1 MALAEQSQLV
11 VTIRLNDQMSPTAV
25 KVGKQMQD
33 IERKTVS
40 LRKAVGRVGEGLKT
54 GLANSAKIAA
64 VGVGFLAYN
73 VKQGVNEL
81 VEWEDAQLQITA
93 ALKSTNAVSGVT
105 AKMTEDLANKYAE
118 LSNYEDDVILG
129 AEAILLR
136 FPNIKKKAF
145 EPTLAAA
152 TDLAAGMGKD
162 LPSAARTLAL
172 ALNDPNAGLGRLT
185 RAGITFT
192 EQQKQQIKTLTEA
205 GKVGKAQAII
215 LSQVN
220 KQYGGS
226 ASKATEGYRGNV
238 TRLDKAIKD
247 LQQSLAAPLLGPLS
261 RIARRLAEFAK
272 SKEVQQ
278 GINDLGKAIAGLFSD
293 ENLTTGIDA
302 VKGGLIFLRDLDWEA
317 IKSGFKTTAD
327 IAREAVR
334 LFDSLPD
341 GVKSG
346 LITLLAA
353 NKLTGGLA
361 VDFGKGIAGLA
372 LSSLRTI
379 TAANVTVIGANVG
392 GVGANPIP
400 NAAGV
405 AAGGLFGEA
414 VTLAKA
420 TVATTLPLLLA
431 PLITSMITGGPMSYG
446 SYNEDVKNQPGGQI
460 PGSLG
465 LDSRTIWED
474 YQVRRQLPAVIRSTK
489 RYGYL
494 GAFNAAPPAGPNSFG
509 NQMQYIRLTEQ
520 LVNQGKLS
528 YDRAYELIDAVST
541 GNKTYK
547 QAVEELKLIKGAQG
561 EVKTAIQGQKY
572 QFLLK
577 PTVTISA
584 SATGKAITFA
594 ANGQRLE
601 IL

>member
-25 KVGKQMQD
+25 KVGRQMQD

-40 LRKAVGRVGEGLKT
+40 LRKAMGRVGEGLKT

-73 VKQGVNEL
+73 IKQGIDEL

-93 ALKSTNAVSGVT
+93 ALKSTNAASGVT

-192 EQQKQQIKTLTEA
+192 EQQKQQIKTLVEA

-215 LSQVN
+215 LGQVN

-226 ASKATEGYRGNV
+226 AQKSTEGYRGSV
-238 TRLDKAIKD
+238 TRLGKAIKD
-247 LQQSLAAPLLGPLS
+247 LQQALAAPLIGPLG
-261 RIARRLAEFAK
+261 RLARRLAEFAK
-272 SKEVQQ
+272 SPEIQQ
-278 GINDLGKAIAGLFSD
+278 GLKDLGTAIAGLFSD
-293 ENLTTGIDA
+293 ENLNAGLDA
-302 VKGGLIFLRDLDWEA
+302 VKGGLTFLRDLDWAA
-317 IKSGFKTTAD
+317 IKSGFQTTAD
-327 IAREAVR
+327 IAKEAVSM
-334 LFDSLPD
+334 FNSLPD

-361 VDFGKGIAGLA
+361 VDFGKGIAGLV
-372 LSSLRTI
+372 LNSLRTI
-379 TAANVTVIGANVG
+379 TAANVTVVGANVTTGVGGPGGAIGTGAQTAGKLGPLLSILGPAAALVGSALFVGTQFPTETIGAGTAIGGGTAGAAVLGLGQLLKLLGIKPDG
-392 GVGANPIP
+392 GVREGTNIP
-400 NAAGV
+400 
-405 AAGGLFGEA
+405 
-414 VTLAKA
+414 
-420 TVATTLPLLLA
+420 
-431 PLITSMITGGPMSYG
+431 S
-446 SYNEDVKNQPGGQI
+446 I
-460 PGSLG
+460 P
-465 LDSRTIWED
+465 
-474 YQVRRQLPAVIRSTK
+474 Q
-489 RYGYL
+489 
-494 GAFNAAPPAGPNSFG
+494 FG
-509 NQMQYIRLTEQ
+509 NQRRTFGNLGDGPSGGPGLRPLQVAFNRESVRDLRTGAVEAKDVYLLIKQTE
-520 LVNQGKLS
+520 K
-528 YDRAYELIDAVST
+528 
-541 GNKTYK
+541 GNITYK
-547 QAVEELKLIKGAQG
+547 QALDVLRIIKGTTSQTTQA
-561 EVKTAIQGQKY
+561 VKNQQY
-572 QFLLK
+572 QFTLK
-577 PTVTISA
+577 PSVTISA
-584 SATGKAITFA
+584 SATGNAITFA

>member
-25 KVGKQMQD
+25 KVGRQMQD

-40 LRKAVGRVGEGLKT
+40 LRKAMGRVGEGLKT

-73 VKQGVNEL
+73 IKQGIDEL

-93 ALKSTNAVSGVT
+93 ALKSTNAASGVT

-192 EQQKQQIKTLTEA
+192 EQQKAQIKTLTDA

-215 LSQVN
+215 LAQVN

-238 TRLDKAIKD
+238 TRLNKAIKD
-247 LQQSLAAPLLGPLS
+247 LQQSLAAPLIGPLS
-261 RIARRLAEFAK
+261 RLARRLAEFAK
-272 SKEVQQ
+272 SPEIQQ
-278 GINDLGKAIAGLFSD
+278 GLKDLGEGIAGLFSD
-293 ENLTTGIDA
+293 ENLNAGLDA
-302 VKGGLIFLRDLDWEA
+302 VKGGLTFLRDLDWDA
-317 IKSGFKTTAD
+317 IKSGFQTTAD
-327 IAREAVR
+327 IAKEAVSM
-334 LFDSLPD
+334 FNSLPE

-361 VDFGKGIAGLA
+361 VDFGKGIAGLV
-372 LSSLRTI
+372 LNSLRTI

-405 AAGGLFGEA
+405 AAGGIFGEA
-414 VTLAKA
+414 LALGKA
-420 TVATTLPLLLA
+420 TVAAVSPFFLA
-431 PLITSMITGGPMSYG
+431 PLFTSMITGGPMDYG
-446 SYNEDVKNQPGGQI
+446 SYNENVKNQPGGQI

-465 LDSRTIWED
+465 LDSRTIYED
-474 YQVRRQLPAVIRSTK
+474 YVVRRQLPAVIRSRQ

-494 GAFNAAPPAGPNSFG
+494 NAFNAAPPPGPNSFA
-509 NQMQYIRLTEQ
+509 NKMEAITLLQKMYDE
-520 LVNQGKLS
+520 GKIS
-528 YDRAYELIDAVST
+528 SARASQIWEAT
-541 GNKTYK
+541 QNGTKTYK
-547 QAVEELKLIKGAQG
+547 QAVNELEKIKLKQD
-561 EVKTAIQGQKY
+561 EVKTAIREQVVS
-572 QFLLK
+572 LTVK
-577 PTVTISA
+577 PSVTISA
-584 SATGKAITFA
+584 SATGNAITFA